1 MREPMTNVCVR
12 SCAASARS
20 CVASSARGR
29 SRVRGASNPARSHDR
44 LRIAAPRESRFD
56 AGFTLIELLLV
67 VAIIGIIAAI
77 AIPSLTRA
85 RGAAWEVSTI
95 GSLRTIHAAQV
106 AYSVS
111 CSSGYYASTIPNLA
125 LPPIG
130 GGRAAFIGPEFRT
143 NTTVSRGYRVS
154 FIAGTRAPR
163 SLRSCN
169 GLAPGQSLVT
179 YFVGADLTAGANRSV
194 SRYFGVNQTGTIYQS
209 RARIAS
215 FLTGAPRAPA
225 RPIR

>member
-1 MREPMTNVCVR
+1 MRRHGLCETGEVR
-12 SCAASARS
+12 QR
-20 CVASSARGR
+20 
-29 SRVRGASNPARSHDR
+29 
-44 LRIAAPRESRFD
+44 RFD

-67 VAIIGIIAAI
+67 VAIIGIIAGI

-130 GGRAAFIGPEFRT
+130 GGKAAFIGPEFTT
-143 NTTVSRGYRVS
+143 NTTDSHGYRVS
-154 FIAGTRAPR
+154 FIAGAVAPLSR
-163 SLRSCN
+163 VSCN
-169 GLAPGQSLVT
+169 GLAAGQSLST
-179 YFVGADLTAGANRSV
+179 YFVGADLLVAGGNRTV
-194 SRYFGVNQTGTIYQS
+194 SRYFGVNQNGLIYES
-209 RARIAS
+209 SARIAS
-215 FLTGAPRAPA
+215 FLTGAPPAPA
-225 RPIR
+225 RRIR

>member
-1 MREPMTNVCVR
+1 MSCHDLFEPGE
-12 SCAASARS
+12 
-20 CVASSARGR
+20 VA
-29 SRVRGASNPARSHDR
+29 DC
-44 LRIAAPRESRFD
+44 RFD

-111 CSSGYYASTIPNLA
+111 CSTGYYASTIPNLI
-125 LPPIG
+125 LPPTG
-130 GGRAAFIGPEFRT
+130 GGKAAFLGPEFKT
-143 NTTVSRGYRVS
+143 NATDAHGYRVS
-154 FIAGTRAPR
+154 FIAGARAPR
-163 SLRSCN
+163 SLMSCN
-169 GLAPGQSLVT
+169 GLAAGQSLST
-179 YFVGADLTAGANRSV
+179 YFVGADLLAGANGSV
-194 SRYFGVNQTGTIYQS
+194 SRYFGVNQNGAIYQS

-215 FLTGAPRAPA
+215 FLAGAPPAPA
-225 RPIR
+225 VTIR